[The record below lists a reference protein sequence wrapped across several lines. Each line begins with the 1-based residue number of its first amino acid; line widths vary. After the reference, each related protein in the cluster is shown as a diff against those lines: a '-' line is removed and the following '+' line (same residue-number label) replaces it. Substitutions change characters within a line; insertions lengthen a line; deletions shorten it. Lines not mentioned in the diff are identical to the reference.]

1 MPLHPDTP
9 DERRSDP
16 ETYARWRIEHLDA
29 REVAIWRRR
38 PLDEMMAFFRDEF
51 WESRETPD
59 SIAMEDAEIES
70 SQTANKH

>member
-1 MPLHPDTP
+1 MLHPDAP
-9 DERRSDP
+9 AEAIENP
-16 ETYARWRIEHLDA
+16 EAYARWRIEHLNA
-29 REVAIWRRR
+29 EEAAIWRRR